1 MDPEKSSPRSRSSTS
16 PSHSSE
22 SIEEAFS
29 LQENDN
35 LGKVLTPQ
43 VSNHSGRPPLSR
55 HATSIRTTA
64 TTDPDFEVDWEDDDP
79 ENPRNWPV
87 WYKGIVLGF
96 ISWSTWVVVV
106 YSTSYTTGL
115 AEMQADFN
123 ISSEPVVTLG
133 VTTYLIGLAFGSVL
147 LAPIS
152 EIYGRR
158 PVYMISMFLFM
169 VLIIPCGLATS
180 LAEVLVVRFF
190 GAIAG
195 SAMIA
200 NAPGS
205 ISDITDDKYRAL
217 AFSIWSIGPLN
228 GPVFGPVIGGFV
240 TQYLG
245 WRWTNWIVM
254 IISAVAWIFVCIL
267 RETYSPAL
275 LVRRAAARRAE
286 TSDPRWWSRYD
297 QKLPLISLLRVNL
310 SRPFVMAVTEP
321 ICIFWNIYIAIIYG
335 ILYLCFVA
343 YPIVF
348 TEIRGW
354 SDGFS
359 GLAFTGVGIGSLCM
373 ILLEPLIRRMI
384 QSHKKDP
391 ATGSV
396 RPEAMVS
403 IVCIAAVLAPVG
415 ELVFAWTCAPPVHWI
430 WPILAGI
437 PFGAGNTGVFIYAS
451 NYLAGSY
458 GIYAAS
464 AMAGNSVV
472 RSFLGGT
479 LPLAGPA
486 MYQTLGPHWA
496 GTLLG
501 LVQVIIIPIPVIF
514 YRYGGRIRE
523 KSALIGRMQQD
534 KARLEGKRAKG
545 GKAGMGDVE
554 RAVQVMGE
562 AGMAGVED
570 RELEVEME
578 REMEAD
584 GAENESARKEMG

>member
-1 MDPEKSSPRSRSSTS
+1 MDPENLSIQSKSSTLR
-16 PSHSSE
+16 SHSSE
-22 SIEEAFS
+22 SFKDAVSFP
-29 LQENDN
+29 ENN
-35 LGKVLTPQ
+35 EPEKALTPQ
-43 VSNHSGRPPLSR
+43 ISSRSERLPLSR
-55 HATSIRTTA
+55 HATSIRTTG
-64 TTDPDFEVDWEDDDP
+64 TTDPDFEVDWEQDDP
-79 ENPRNWPV
+79 ENPRNWPI
-87 WYKGIVLGF
+87 WYKGVVLGF

-115 AEMQADFN
+115 AEMQTDFH

-133 VTTYLIGLAFGSVL
+133 VTTYLIGLAIGSVV

-169 VLIIPCGLATS
+169 ILIIPCGLATS

-200 NAPGS
+200 NAPGT

-245 WRWTNWIVM
+245 WRWTNWVVM
-254 IISAVAWIFVCIL
+254 IISAVGWIFVCIL

-286 TSDPRWWSRYD
+286 TANPRWWSRYD
-297 QKLPLISLLRVNL
+297 QKLPLIALLRVNL

-359 GLAFTGVGIGSLCM
+359 GLAFTGVGIGSLCI

-391 ATGSV
+391 ETGAV
-396 RPEAMVS
+396 TPEAMVS

-415 ELVFAWTCAPPVHWI
+415 ELIFAWTCAPPVHWV

-523 KSALIGRMQQD
+523 KSALISKMQQD

-545 GKAGMGDVE
+545 GNAHAGDVE
-554 RAVQVMGE
+554 KAMQVEAE
-562 AGMAGVED
+562 AGIAGVED
-570 RELEVEME
+570 RELEMEVERDDMGTE
-578 REMEAD
+578 GM
-584 GAENESARKEMG
+584 RKEMS